1 MQVTYTTLS
10 MDWPKGSRQ
19 GRTTPFSTPVTT
31 QARIDRALL
40 LTLLAIRGVH
50 VIQGF
55 SCVVTARGAY
65 RRSKI
70 AAVLAIGALGEL
82 LWLADHGL
90 SVGRHQLMAARG
102 DTLFGMAGLVM
113 LGAATSPADR
123 TSSLNWMLPLTVGS
137 CIGNAFAMSTVE
149 GTASVAALTV
159 AYAGTT
165 RDSLLGGSGRE
176 ATAIANTF
184 SYPAFYVVARV
195 VIGLTRKLATEVDGA
210 RQTAVLES
218 SRAAAEVARNQEH
231 RLLHDS
237 ALQTLEAIATGLA
250 GDDDV
255 RDEARRE
262 ADYLRGAL
270 SGRGAVIGGLV
281 AAFGDIA
288 AEVARRG
295 LRLNVVTAEFRDE
308 PAPEAAAA
316 LRDATREAV
325 LNVVK
330 HAGVDRAVLHAAN
343 PTTGGVAV
351 TVRDHG
357 CGFDLEHGQRRFGID
372 NSIVA
377 RLSEVG
383 GRATFWSEPGDGTR
397 VELWVP
403 S

>member
-1 MQVTYTTLS
+1 
-10 MDWPKGSRQ
+10 MDWWRRSRQ
-19 GRTTPFSTPVTT
+19 GRTTPFSSPTST

-55 SCVVTARGAY
+55 TCVVTARGAY
-65 RRSKI
+65 RRSKV
-70 AAVLAIGALGEL
+70 ATALAIGALVEL

-90 SVGRHQLMAARG
+90 AEGRHQLIAARG
-102 DTLFGMAGLVM
+102 DTLFGVAGLVA
-113 LGAATSPADR
+113 LGSATSPADR
-123 TSSLNWMLPLTVGS
+123 TSSLNWMLPLTVGG
-137 CIGNAFAMSTVE
+137 CLGNAFAMSTAE

-159 AYAGTT
+159 AYSATT

-195 VIGLTRKLATEVDGA
+195 VIALLRKLATEVDEA

-218 SRAAAEVARNQEH
+218 SRTAAEAARNQEH

-237 ALQTLEAIATGLA
+237 ALQTLEAIATGIA
-250 GDDDV
+250 GVDDV

-262 ADYLRGAL
+262 ADYLRAAL
-270 SGRGAVIGGLV
+270 SGRGAVVDGL
-281 AAFGDIA
+281 A
-288 AEVARRG
+288 AEFGSLGTEMWRRG
-295 LRLNVVTAEFRDE
+295 LRLEVVAAELVGE
-308 PAPEAAAA
+308 PAPECAAA

-325 LNVVK
+325 LNVAK
-330 HAGVDRAVLHAAN
+330 HAGVDRAVLHVASLS
-343 PTTGGVAV
+343 TGGVAV

-357 CGFDLEHGQRRFGID
+357 RGFDLERGQRRFGID
-372 NSIVA
+372 KSIVA

-383 GRATFWSEPGDGTR
+383 GQATFWSEPGAGTR